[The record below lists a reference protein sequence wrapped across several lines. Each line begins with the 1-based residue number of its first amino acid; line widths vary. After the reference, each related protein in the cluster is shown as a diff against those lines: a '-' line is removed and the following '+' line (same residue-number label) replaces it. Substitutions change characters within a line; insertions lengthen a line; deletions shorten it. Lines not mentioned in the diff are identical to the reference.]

1 MPGRHTKAD
10 YKRHYEEYQSR
21 PDVMKK
27 RAMNNKARR
36 MMKEEKGAAAIKG
49 KDVHHVRPQ
58 RSGGATTMSN
68 LAVRSVAK
76 NRGWK
81 RKGD

>member
-10 YKRHYEEYQSR
+10 YAAHYRDYQSR

-49 KDVHHVRPQ
+49 KDVHHVQPQ
-58 RSGGATTMSN
+58 RNGGSTTMGN